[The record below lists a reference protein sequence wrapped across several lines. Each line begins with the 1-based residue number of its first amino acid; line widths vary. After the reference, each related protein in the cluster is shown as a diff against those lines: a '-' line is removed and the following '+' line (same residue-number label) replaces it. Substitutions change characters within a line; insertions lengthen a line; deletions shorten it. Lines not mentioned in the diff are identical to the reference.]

1 MTYGMHINNMQKYIF
16 KFTLVDFHCMKE
28 TLVLQSKM
36 VLQELS
42 VIDNKL
48 WILQIVTNIDY
59 LINLW

>member
-1 MTYGMHINNMQKYIF
+1 MTWGMHIYNTQKYIF
-16 KFTLVDFHCMKE
+16 KLTLVDFHCMKE